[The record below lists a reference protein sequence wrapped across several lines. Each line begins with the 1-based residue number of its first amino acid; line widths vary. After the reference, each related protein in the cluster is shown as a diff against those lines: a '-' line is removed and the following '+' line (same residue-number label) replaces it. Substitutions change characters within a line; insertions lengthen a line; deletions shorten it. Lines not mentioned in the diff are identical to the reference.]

1 MEWLSDEFVQVF
13 EDTLCIG
20 SFDTRIVFRS
30 ELRYWDE
37 SFDPIKID
45 EKSSLVGFVWYD
57 SDDLLRIE
65 VRMELLD
72 ELGLAC
78 LTK

>member
-1 MEWLSDEFVQVF
+1 MEWLSDELI
-13 EDTLCIG
+13 EMLEYTLSIS
-20 SFDTRIVFRS
+20 SFDTWIVLRG

-72 ELGLAC
+72 ELRLAC